1 MSEFIEQNG
10 VMVHLDIEELER
22 IGREACEQ
30 ISPPSQELLDNI
42 QFTLNTEYQRQRSS
56 EYPSIQDQLDTLYH
70 GGYDVWKAQIEAV
83 KNKYP
88 KPE

>member
-1 MSEFIEQNG
+1 MLHEKDDGHKIILPDGRVITDSEERYAFFTT
-10 VMVHLDIEELER
+10 LD
-22 IGREACEQ
+22 Q
-30 ISPPSQELLDNI
+30 YQS
-42 QFTLNTEYQRQRSS
+42 TLYQAKRAS